1 MAKRGIDT
9 HNDAIVIGADHDR
22 LLPLSRPSS
31 RAKMAATSTTAPGK
45 STRRNLVVQCDFSM
59 SGSFKTKAT
68 VVNAKM
74 QMGTCPMKDL
84 KKKSARVDASTFQL
98 TSAIQWCLL
107 KIHRLLRQRQRQ
119 YRR

>member
-9 HNDAIVIGADHDR
+9 HKDAIVIGADHDR

-31 RAKMAATSTTAPGK
+31 RAKMAATSTTAPEK
-45 STRRNLVVQCDFSM
+45 STRRSLVVQCDLSM

-68 VVNAKM
+68 VVNART

-84 KKKSARVDASTFQL
+84 GKSARVDPSTFQL

-107 KIHRLLRQRQRQ
+107 EIHRLLRQRQRQ